1 MADPI
6 CGIEREAAA
15 RVVADRARWEDGD
28 DVLEPRVGTRPAGSD
43 LGLEEPARVAGH
55 SRRIGTLIDPAVPAP
70 KTHGLNGAAS
80 GRGRC
85 YRAAM
90 RGDRVEV
97 VVDTGQGV
105 QTFDIVATKNGRR
118 LEITTAR
125 GVVEVS
131 EVTRGGTP
139 VRTGRFMS
147 SRLIALVEHPAQE
160 QPDSRVEVQ
169 TRRRLRPPVDAG

>member
-1 MADPI
+1 MWIRSFGTPGSCRASSGP
-6 CGIEREAAA
+6 GSSGRPSSTSEPHAPSALL
-15 RVVADRARWEDGD
+15 DRRTGD
-28 DVLEPRVGTRPAGSD
+28 DRPR
-43 LGLEEPARVAGH
+43 RV
-55 SRRIGTLIDPAVPAP
+55 SPSLRVP
-70 KTHGLNGAAS
+70 HRQS
-80 GRGRC
+80 GRC
-85 YRAAM
+85 YRARM

-125 GVVEVS
+125 GIVEVS

-139 VRTGRFMS
+139 VRTGRFMA

-160 QPDSRVEVQ
+160 QPDSRVDVQ
-169 TRRRLRPPVDAG
+169 TRRRLRPPTSG